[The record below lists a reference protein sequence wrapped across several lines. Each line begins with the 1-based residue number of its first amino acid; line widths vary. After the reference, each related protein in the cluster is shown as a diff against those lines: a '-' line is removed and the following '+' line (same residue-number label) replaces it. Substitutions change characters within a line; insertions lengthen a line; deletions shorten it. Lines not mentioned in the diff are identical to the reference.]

1 MLKESEAL
9 ELIECL
15 WLKFNEIVY
24 LRNAH
29 SAKYFAGFPIGFN
42 ICVGGQDQN
51 GNDFSN
57 ELSHMFLKAQEDI
70 GLPQPNL
77 SVRLHEHTNDELLN
91 MRFELF
97 LREVECHN
105 FSMIR
110 QLLRRWKIWVYRIL
124 MPWIMRLWVVWNL
137 QHKAII

>member
-57 ELSHMFLKAQEDI
+57 SGFLYSD
-70 GLPQPNL
+70 
-77 SVRLHEHTNDELLN
+77 
-91 MRFELF
+91 F
-97 LREVECHN
+97 LYY
-105 FSMIR
+105 FT
-110 QLLRRWKIWVYRIL
+110 KD
-124 MPWIMRLWVVWNL
+124 
-137 QHKAII
+137 